1 MPLLGTFALRTEPGA
16 EKREGGM
23 KALLKAL
30 VVGGLLLTG
39 TAHAGPVNINTAD
52 AKTLAK
58 ELKGVGPAKADAI
71 VKDRA
76 QKGPFKTEKEI
87 TRVEGV
93 GDSIYEQN
101 KDNIKIKD

>member
-1 MPLLGTFALRTEPGA
+1 
-16 EKREGGM
+16 M
-23 KALLKAL
+23 KALFRGVAL
-30 VVGGLLLTG
+30 ACLLAVGA
-39 TAHAGPVNINTAD
+39 AHAGPVNINTAD

-58 ELKGVGPAKADAI
+58 ELKGVGPAKAEAI

-87 TRVEGV
+87 TRVDGV
-93 GDSIYEQN
+93 GDAIYEQN

>member
-1 MPLLGTFALRTEPGA
+1 
-16 EKREGGM
+16 M

-30 VVGGLLLTG
+30 VVGGLLLAG
-39 TAHAGPVNINTAD
+39 SAHAGPVNINTAD

-76 QKGPFKTEKEI
+76 QKGLFKTEKEI
-87 TRVEGV
+87 TRVDGV

>member
-1 MPLLGTFALRTEPGA
+1 
-16 EKREGGM
+16 M
-23 KALLKAL
+23 KALIPLAL
-30 VVGGLLLTG
+30 LGGLLLSG
-39 TAHAGPVNINTAD
+39 AAYAGPVNINTAD

-76 QKGPFKTEKEI
+76 QKGSFKTEKEI
-87 TRVEGV
+87 TRVDGV
-93 GDSIYEQN
+93 GESIYEQN

>member
-1 MPLLGTFALRTEPGA
+1 MNMMA
-16 EKREGGM
+16 K
-23 KALLKAL
+23 L
-30 VVGGLLLTG
+30 VAAAGLVMTLV
-39 TAHAGPVNINTAD
+39 ANAGPVNINTAD

-58 ELKGVGPAKADAI
+58 ELKGVGPAKAEAI

-76 QKGPFKTEKEI
+76 AKGEFKNGQDI

-93 GDSIYEQN
+93 GKAIYDQN